1 MADYIP
7 SFYRFVK
14 SITVTAGGSGYF
26 NVPTVVIS
34 GGGGTGAT
42 ATAVVS
48 GGVITSYT
56 ITNKG
61 TGYTSTPTVTIT
73 PHASDTTAT
82 GATASAIL
90 DSAQNNAELETR
102 NKSYQIKEQVP
113 QYIRSEYPTF
123 VTFLEKYY
131 AFMDANYKDP
141 TNYTSDIDYTQ
152 TQFLDKWRG
161 ALVSDFPKLL
171 QVDKSFF
178 YKRAKD
184 FYESKGSRR
193 SIEAWF
199 RIVFNENVDI
209 NYPYQYVLKP
219 SDGIYNVE
227 TAVKIQEAEH
237 GGGSLE
243 PLTLEGKKIDIRYKE
258 TTGTVTVT
266 KTTNA
271 SVRRVE
277 KNTYQTNGLTLQR
290 FELILAFDDAGVTT
304 IEGPGAGATFTA
316 AVSGGA
322 ITGVTVNTPGSGY
335 NAAPTLQ
342 VFPTGGDNITTPAV
356 ISARV
361 KDGEVTSVVVDTAG
375 AGYSNV
381 PTIEIDSDPERSYV
395 VDDGAANNLTDIYGY
410 VVRVLTGVSFKTY
423 SGSAANAGFKVGQI
437 YAINETGDDGKAYA
451 VTGYFAEDYTFIGGS
466 NDAYIRVSGVTTAGL
481 PSAFTVIN
489 PGSTFLKDTADI
501 NLTSP
506 SGETVTVTLTT
517 GYLFEYEGKW
527 KNDQG
532 KLSDVNVLADNKRYQ
547 PYSYVIKSGIA
558 QSSWDRSLRDTVH
571 PAGMEVFGDLII
583 RSVVDFNV
591 LYEVESTGYT
601 FYVFDADDIV
611 STVETVVFN
620 YTLGKA
626 DTGTISENHGI
637 HFVPAGK
644 TDSALATDQG
654 SSPYCVSGYWNDDAD
669 GVSADNYNIGD
680 EQYSWSMTKPFTEIL
695 TVNDSITESDID
707 ISFFRSFTETRNATE
722 SLVNHFTKVFNDG
735 FVNQYWTPANGTNA
749 YTNDLADTGDNQYY
763 VATSLGA
770 VTVTE
775 SINVLRIFGQQ
786 PTDTVSAT
794 EVAVVNLSAFRDF
807 TDTPTGTDTNFVM
820 NMNVV
825 YTDTANATES
835 IVKTP
840 SKVFSNAIADILDGT
855 VLALSVAK
863 TESATTS
870 DTDTYQFST
879 FKTDTSTASE
889 SLSRAWAVS
898 RSFTDSSSVA
908 DPVLKSL
915 SKPATDSVSASE
927 SLSSQLVKQTVLSD
941 STSSITSSEVL
952 AINKAVSET
961 ISTSEAINS
970 INTSKGITETQ
981 TVTESLANAL
991 ATPATDSATA
1001 TDTGSGRMQDYV
1013 SPTYLDSDYVGSSWN
1028 FT

>member
-7 SFYRFVK
+7 SFYRYVK

-82 GATASAIL
+82 GATASATL

-243 PLTLEGKKIDIRYKE
+243 PLSLEGKKIDIRYKE

-361 KDGEVTSVVVDTAG
+361 KDGQVTSVVVDTAG

-466 NDAYIRVSGVTTAGL
+466 NDAYIRVAGVTTAGL

-626 DTGTISENHGI
+626 DTGTTSENHGI

-722 SLVNHFTKVFNDG
+722 SFVNHFTKVFNDG
-735 FVNQYWTPANGTNA
+735 FVNNYWTPANGTGA
-749 YTNDLADTGDNQYY
+749 YTNDLADNGDYQYY

-786 PTDTVSAT
+786 PTDTVDVT
-794 EVAVVNLSAFRDF
+794 EVAQISATFNRIF
-807 TDTPTGTDTNFVM
+807 SDTPTGTDTNFVM
-820 NMNVV
+820 NINVV

-840 SKVFSNAIADILDGT
+840 AKTVADTTSNTDAEI
-855 VLALSVAK
+855 LALSLAK

-927 SLSSQLVKQTVLSD
+927 SLSSQLTRQIVLSD

>member
-7 SFYRFVK
+7 SFYRYVK
-14 SITVTAGGSGYF
+14 SITVTAGGTGYF
-26 NVPTVVIS
+26 NTPTVTIS

-42 ATAVVS
+42 ATATIS
-48 GGVITSYT
+48 GGIITSYT

-73 PHASDTTAT
+73 PHSSDTTAT
-82 GATASAIL
+82 GAVGTAVL
-90 DSAQNNAELETR
+90 DSAQDNASLETR
-102 NKSYQIKEQVP
+102 NKSFQIKEQVP
-113 QYIRSEYPTF
+113 QYIRTEYPTF

-141 TNYTSDIDYTQ
+141 VNYTSDIDYTNE
-152 TQFLDKWRG
+152 QFLDKWRG

-171 QVDKSFF
+171 SVDKSFF

-199 RIVFNENVDI
+199 RVVFNENVDI

-219 SDGIYNVE
+219 SDGVYNVE
-227 TAVKIQEAEH
+227 QAIKIQEAEH
-237 GGGSLE
+237 GGGSPE
-243 PLTLEGKKIDIRYKE
+243 PLTLQGKKIDIRYKE

-290 FELILAFDDAGVTT
+290 FELILSFDDANVTT
-304 IEGPGAGATFTA
+304 IHGPGAGATFTA
-316 AVSGGA
+316 TVSGGA
-322 ITGVTVNTPGSGY
+322 ITGVTVNTPGAGY

-342 VFPTGGDNITTPAV
+342 VFPTGGDTITTPAV
-356 ISARV
+356 LSARV
-361 KDGEVTSVVVDTAG
+361 KDGAITSVVVDTAG

-381 PTIEIDSDPERSYV
+381 PTIEIDTDSTRSYV
-395 VDDGAANNLTDIYGY
+395 VDDGDSNNLEDIYGY
-410 VVRVLTGVSFKTY
+410 IVRVLTGVSFKSYT
-423 SGSAANAGFKVGQI
+423 GSAANAGFKVGQI

-466 NDAYIRVSGVTTAGL
+466 NDAYIRVSGVTSAGL

-506 SGETVTVTLTT
+506 SGETITVTLTT

-558 QSSWDRSLRDTVH
+558 QTSWDRGLRDTVH

-601 FYVFDADDIV
+601 FYVFDADDIAT
-611 STVETVVFN
+611 TVETVVFDFN
-620 YTLGKA
+620 IVKA
-626 DTGTISENHGI
+626 DTHNATENHAI

-654 SSPYCVSGYWNDDAD
+654 SSPYCVSGYWNDDSD
-669 GVSADNYNIGD
+669 GISADNYNIGD
-680 EQYSWSMTKPFTEIL
+680 EQFSWSLSKPFTETL
-695 TVNDSITESDID
+695 SVNDSITESDID

-722 SLVNHFTKVFNDG
+722 SFANHFTKVFNDG
-735 FVNQYWTPANGTNA
+735 FVNNYWTPANGTGA
-749 YTNDLADTGDNQYY
+749 YTNDLADNGDYQYY

-820 NMNVV
+820 NINVV

-835 IVKTP
+835 IAKTP
-840 SKVFSNAIADILDGT
+840 AKTVADTTSNADAEI
-855 VLALSVAK
+855 LALSLAK

-879 FKTDTSTASE
+879 FKTETQTASE
-889 SLSRAWAVS
+889 SLSKVWTVV
-898 RSFTDSSSVA
+898 RSFTESPSVA

-915 SKPATDSVSASE
+915 SRPATDSVSASE
-927 SLSSQLVKQTVLSD
+927 SLSSQLTRQTVLSD

-1001 TDTGSGRMQDYV
+1001 TDTGSGKMQDYV
-1013 SPTYLDSDYVGSSWN
+1013 DPTYLDSDYVGSSWN